1 MHRRLASLLLT
12 VGLVAGTA
20 GAQAPAP
27 TEAPARATPTAPS
40 EAPVKATPTAPSE
53 APVRAT
59 PPAPARSTR
68 PQATPRK
75 PAAEP
80 ATPAVAPAAPVPASV
95 QAVEYTFLR
104 REDPEADLAQLQ
116 QLGAEGWQVV
126 ATVEV
131 DGSTRRYVLMRPKR

>member
-1 MHRRLASLLLT
+1 MNCRLASLLLT
-12 VGLVAGTA
+12 VGLVSGTA

-27 TEAPARATPTAPS
+27 AAPAEAPARATPPAS
-40 EAPVKATPTAPSE
+40 GEAPA
-53 APVRAT
+53 RAT
-59 PPAPARSTR
+59 PRAVKAPPPALA
-68 PQATPRK
+68 
-75 PAAEP
+75 
-80 ATPAVAPAAPVPASV
+80 V

-104 REDPEADLAQLQ
+104 REDAEVDLVQLQ

>member
-1 MHRRLASLLLT
+1 MLRRLPSLL
-12 VGLVAGTA
+12 VASGLVLCAPSVFLWPCSVR
-20 GAQAPAP
+20 AQAPAP
-27 TEAPARATPTAPS
+27 APARSDAGTARIPSTATPARPPASTRKSAPAAETPAPAAL
-40 EAPVKATPTAPSE
+40 EA
-53 APVRAT
+53 
-59 PPAPARSTR
+59 PPAPA
-68 PQATPRK
+68 PM
-75 PAAEP
+75 
-80 ATPAVAPAAPVPASV
+80 